1 MDSSNYSTDPFAN
14 SWSEYTAGSSS
25 ASSGSYSTNPSDTY
39 STYKSAEY
47 LAKEEYGMEFVGGIG
62 GHWTQPTKGNLS
74 DAADLMQ
81 SIADLRVQ
89 QAYQNGR
96 SGLDAGHLNAWNA
109 AEESAKNIRE
119 SIRKSNLTSSN
130 SSSSSSYS
138 GSSSS
143 SSSSFMSYSNSG
155 ENCTSAISY
164 AYNTSSYPRSSSYQY
179 EHINSPYFPGPYPS
193 ISELKK
199 NMDMVY
205 ERYVKETDFW
215 KKQEL
220 EKYVDST
227 RKTYYTVLSS
237 NKYRD

>member
-14 SWSEYTAGSSS
+14 AYSEYMAGSSS
-25 ASSGSYSTNPSDTY
+25 ANSSSYSSNPSDTY

-47 LAKEEYGMEFVGGIG
+47 LAKENYGMEFVGGIG

-74 DAADLMQ
+74 EAAELMQ

-96 SGLDAGHLNAWNA
+96 SGFDSGHLNAWNA

-119 SIRKSNLTSSN
+119 SIRKSNLTSSGG
-130 SSSSSSYS
+130 SGGSSSYS
-138 GSSSS
+138 GS

-164 AYNTSSYPRSSSYQY
+164 AYNTNSYSRSSSYQY

-193 ISELKK
+193 IGELKK
-199 NMDMVY
+199 NMDMTY
-205 ERYVKETDFW
+205 DRYAKETDFW

-237 NKYRD
+237 GKYRD

>member
-1 MDSSNYSTDPFAN
+1 
-14 SWSEYTAGSSS
+14 
-25 ASSGSYSTNPSDTY
+25 
-39 STYKSAEY
+39 
-47 LAKEEYGMEFVGGIG
+47 MEFVGGIG
-62 GHWTQPTKGNLS
+62 GHWTHPTKGNLS
-74 DAADLMQ
+74 DAAELMQ

-96 SGLDAGHLNAWNA
+96 NGFDAGHLNVWNA

-130 SSSSSSYS
+130 NSGGSSSYS
-138 GSSSS
+138 GS

-155 ENCTSAISY
+155 ENCTSTIAY
-164 AYNTSSYPRSSSYQY
+164 AYNTNSYPSRSSYQY

-199 NMDMVY
+199 NMDMAY
-205 ERYVKETDFW
+205 DRYAKETDFW